1 MEATKKS
8 SRLVENFPYA
18 SPRPVQ
24 REILEALEAN
34 WDKYDVFVL
43 VLPTA
48 SGKTALAK
56 SIMKAHHSVSTIT
69 PTNLLVQQ
77 FRAEFPDTATLSR
90 LDSYTCAEWKRP
102 CSVTRA
108 RLSKFC
114 TGCACGK
121 DIAQAKY
128 KNGPG
133 IYNYYTYMAHRLFR
147 KVLIVDEAHT
157 LLSVIKDR
165 LALKMWQHDYKYP
178 TNAYRY
184 EQLKTWADSVHAS
197 GKRKKDKKLAKLK
210 EAVTYKVPEYIAERT
225 HDEFNGKGTIRGE
238 PELRDLIK
246 LTPVDITQ
254 APPMFWPREV
264 EKIILM
270 SGTISKKDIEQL
282 GLSRK
287 RILYVEGK
295 SPIDASNR
303 PVVIEPI
310 TNVTYSNL
318 DRAVPELAKYIEEI
332 AAHYTGQ
339 KGIVH
344 ATYQLAYLLR
354 KHLTGPRYI
363 FHDRNDKTE
372 RYQEFRNA
380 GPDSGRILIASG
392 MYEGI
397 DLPEDLGRW
406 QIIAKVPW
414 QSLGNPAIKH
424 LAELDPEWFNWETI
438 KTLVQ
443 AAGRICRTPEDFG
456 ATFIPDRT
464 FMRLIAEAK
473 PLFPKYFLDALQFA
487 DENADI

>member
-1 MEATKKS
+1 MEAARKS
-8 SRLVENFPYA
+8 FRLIENFPYA

-24 REILEALEAN
+24 REILETLENN
-34 WDKYDVFVL
+34 WNKYDVFVL

-48 SGKTALAK
+48 SGKTAIAK
-56 SIMKAHHSVSTIT
+56 SIMNAYHSVSVIT

-77 FRAEFPDTATLSR
+77 FVSEFPNTATLSR
-90 LDSYTCAEWKRP
+90 LDSYKCAEWKRP

-108 RLSKFC
+108 RLSSFC
-114 TGCACGK
+114 KGCKCGK
-121 DIAQAKY
+121 DLAQAKY

-133 IYNYYTYMAHRLFR
+133 VYNYYTYMAHKLYRN
-147 KVLIVDEAHT
+147 VLVVDEAHT
-157 LLSVIKDR
+157 LLPVIKDR
-165 LALKMWQHDYKYP
+165 LALKMWRHDYKYP
-178 TNAYRY
+178 PTAYRY
-184 EQLKTWADSVHAS
+184 EQLKEWVDSVYAS

-225 HDEFNGKGTIRGE
+225 QDEFNGKGTVRGE
-238 PELRDLIK
+238 PEMRDLIK
-246 LTPVDITQ
+246 LVPVDVTQ

-264 EKIILM
+264 EKIVLM

-287 RILYVEGK
+287 RILYIEGK
-295 SPIDASNR
+295 SPIPVDNR
-303 PVVIEPI
+303 PIVAEPVVSV
-310 TNVTYSNL
+310 THSNVDY
-318 DRAVPELAKYIEEI
+318 AVPQLAQYIKEI
-332 AAHYTGQ
+332 AAHYEGQ
-339 KGIVH
+339 KGIIH

-363 FHDRNDKTE
+363 FHDRDNKGE
-372 RYQEFRNA
+372 QYGRFKSA
-380 GPDSGRILIASG
+380 LPSSGAVLIASG

-456 ATFIPDRT
+456 VTFIPDRT
-464 FMRLIAEAK
+464 FLRLINEAK
-473 PLFPKYFLDALQFA
+473 SQFPKYFLDALQFVEK
-487 DENADI
+487 DADI